1 MALARRVGIYGG
13 TFDPIHKGHLHL
25 IRQLL
30 ESGSVDEVIVIP
42 AGNPWMREDAPRA
55 SAQDRLAMVK
65 LAIVEFPAEIQAKVS
80 VSELEVNRVGASY
93 TIDTVK
99 ELQQARPGLRW
110 SLIIGSDVRAGLE
123 KWHRSEELQTLV
135 EVLTIARDGEGLNI
149 DALPVSAT
157 QIRASIQA
165 DRKEEAD
172 LPESIWTYIKERNL
186 YASK

>member
-1 MALARRVGIYGG
+1 MADALRVGIYGG

-30 ESGSVDEVIVIP
+30 EAGAVDEIMVIP
-42 AGNPWMREDAPRA
+42 AGEPWMRQRSPMA
-55 SAQDRLAMVK
+55 SGEDRLAMAK
-65 LAIVEFPAEIQAKVS
+65 IAIAELPAQIRAKVS
-80 VSELEVNRVGASY
+80 VSDLEINRTGSSY
-93 TIDTVK
+93 TIDTVE
-99 ELQQARPGLRW
+99 ELQKVRPGLDW

-165 DRKEEAD
+165 NRKEEAD
-172 LPESIWTYIKERNL
+172 LPEPIWTYIKERNL
-186 YASK
+186 YAS